1 MHQRSGNVSVI
12 PCKQEAIGKQ
22 KKQTFIQDPEQNA
35 TKVKLCFA
43 KQVCC
48 KVLVLVSCEVF
59 KSPLKSRGLESDAV
73 LSRYKVGL
81 GLKV

>member
-1 MHQRSGNVSVI
+1 MCLSYHVNR
-12 PCKQEAIGKQ
+12 KQLENK

-35 TKVKLCFA
+35 TEVKLCFA

-59 KSPLKSRGLESDAV
+59 KSPLNSRGLESDAV

>member
-1 MHQRSGNVSVI
+1 MLAGSNWI
-12 PCKQEAIGKQ
+12 T

-35 TKVKLCFA
+35 TEVKLCFA

-59 KSPLKSRGLESDAV
+59 KSPLNSRGLESDAV

>member
-1 MHQRSGNVSVI
+1 M
-12 PCKQEAIGKQ
+12 KK

-35 TKVKLCFA
+35 TEVKLCFA

-48 KVLVLVSCEVF
+48 EVLVLVSCEVF

>member
-1 MHQRSGNVSVI
+1 MCLSYHDEIDHVNRSNW
-12 PCKQEAIGKQ
+12 KT

-35 TKVKLCFA
+35 TEVKLCFA